1 MLSLQVIK
9 VAPLTT
15 LAWTCSGR
23 TRPASRNGEKGEV
36 LEKNGGPR
44 VDRKQYGPLV
54 AYALRDAVPRP
65 PPSGAVAVAGGPA
78 AAVPA
83 GAAGACGCR
92 PGGGPRGR
100 QQRRAV
106 GGAQARAEAAAAA
119 LAAAVPRRAGPS
131 PGTKAAPHRVTAVS
145 WVKHYFADVP
155 QEAVQA
161 HFNRRMVSPFPF
173 WTGRLAFLTVA
184 ALIQCDHIF
193 LSISIDSEFFDY

>member
-1 MLSLQVIK
+1 VKS
-9 VAPLTT
+9 
-15 LAWTCSGR
+15 
-23 TRPASRNGEKGEV
+23 

-65 PPSGAVAVAGGPA
+65 PPSGAVAVAGGA
-78 AAVPA
+78 EAAVPA
-83 GAAGACGCR
+83 GSAGACGCR

-131 PGTKAAPHRVTAVS
+131 PGKEGGAASRDGGELGEAL
-145 WVKHYFADVP
+145 FRRRAAGGCAGALQ
-155 QEAVQA
+155 QE
-161 HFNRRMVSPFPF
+161 NGISLPFLD
-173 WTGRLAFLTVA
+173 WATGIPDRCSF
-184 ALIQCDHIF
+184 
-193 LSISIDSEFFDY
+193 DSV